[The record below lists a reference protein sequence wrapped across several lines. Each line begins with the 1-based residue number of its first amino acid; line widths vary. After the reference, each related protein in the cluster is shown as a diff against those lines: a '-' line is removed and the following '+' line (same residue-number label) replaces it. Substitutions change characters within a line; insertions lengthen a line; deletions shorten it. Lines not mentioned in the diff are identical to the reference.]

1 MSPALEIVSSWSE
14 PVPAPPK
21 NVVVL
26 HTRVVTGTGGGPDK
40 TILNSPRFLVGTGY
54 EAHCAYLHPPA
65 DPDFE
70 AIRNRAVA
78 ADAPLIGIPD
88 RGLTDLSVVRS
99 LLRVCRQLNV
109 GIWHGHDYKTN
120 ALGLL
125 LRRFHRM
132 KLVTT
137 VHGWVRHTKRTP
149 LYYWID
155 RQSLRFYDRVI
166 AVSPDLYDIGLQCG
180 VRPDRCILIENAID
194 TEEFR
199 RSRDRNSAK
208 RELGFDP
215 TRPLIGAVGRLS
227 EEKGFDHL
235 IRAVDQ
241 LHRQGRDVQ
250 LAIAGEGDQLQ
261 NLQSLIAQQSRPEYF
276 RLLGF
281 VADTKSFYQ
290 ALDVFA
296 LSSLREG
303 LPNVLLEAMAFE
315 VPVVATAIAGIPRL
329 IAHEQNGLLVPP
341 ADESTLGAA
350 LAALLSSTDVPIRL
364 GGNARKTILERY
376 DFRVRMEKIRRVYD
390 GVFEAKTTGLAPDNG
405 NAHG

>member
-1 MSPALEIVSSWSE
+1 MSPALEIVSSSSE
-14 PVPAPPK
+14 SVPAPPK

-70 AIRNRAVA
+70 AIRSRAVA

-166 AVSPDLYDIGLQCG
+166 TVSQDLYDASLKAG
-180 VRPDRCILIENAID
+180 VRLDRCILIENAID

-199 RSRDRNSAK
+199 RSRDRSSAK
-208 RELGFDP
+208 RELGFDS
-215 TRPLIGAVGRLS
+215 TLPLIGAVGRLS

-241 LHRQGRDVQ
+241 LHRQGLDVQ
-250 LAIAGEGDQLQ
+250 LAIAGEGDQLHS
-261 NLQSLIAQQSRPEYF
+261 LQCLIAQQSRPERF

-329 IAHEQNGLLVPP
+329 IENDQNGLLVPP
-341 ADESTLGAA
+341 ADVPALATCLNRLLITPETAGQLA
-350 LAALLSSTDVPIRL
+350 LAARE
-364 GGNARKTILERY
+364 TILSRY
-376 DFRVRMEKIRRVYD
+376 DFRVRMQKVRAVYD
-390 GVFEAKTTGLAPDNG
+390 GLFA
-405 NAHG
+405 

>member
-1 MSPALEIVSSWSE
+1 MSPALDVVTDSTVSA
-14 PVPAPPK
+14 PAPSK

-40 TILNSPRFLVGTGY
+40 TILNSPRFLVGAGY

-70 AIRNRAVA
+70 SIRGRAVA

-99 LLRVCRQLNV
+99 LLRVCRQLKV

-155 RQSLRFYDRVI
+155 RNSLRFYDRVI
-166 AVSPDLYDIGLQCG
+166 AVSQDLYEASLQAG

-199 RSRDRNSAK
+199 RTRDRDTVK
-208 RELGFDP
+208 LELGFDP
-215 TRPLIGAVGRLS
+215 ALPLIGAVGRLS
-227 EEKGFDHL
+227 EEKGFDYL

-241 LHRQGRDVQ
+241 LHRQGLDVQ
-250 LAIAGEGDQLQ
+250 LAIAGEGNQLHS
-261 NLQSLIAQQSRPEYF
+261 LQSLIAQQSRPERF

-281 VADTKSFYQ
+281 VPDTKTFYQ

-329 IAHEQNGLLVPP
+329 IEHEQNGLLVPP
-341 ADESTLGAA
+341 ADVPALASCLNRLLITPETAGQLA
-350 LAALLSSTDVPIRL
+350 LAARE
-364 GGNARKTILERY
+364 TILSRY
-376 DFRVRMEKIRRVYD
+376 DFRVRMQKVRAVYD
-390 GVFEAKTTGLAPDNG
+390 GLFV
-405 NAHG
+405 